1 MNLKRG
7 SEKAGLGKERIIM
20 NRDPGCIFCRIAS
33 KEVEAKIVYE
43 DEKIM
48 AVEDVNPQAP
58 AHLLVIPKSH
68 IPTLQDIGDEESG
81 LMDKLFR
88 VINRMAK
95 DRGFSEKGYRVVV
108 NCGPA
113 GGQTVYHLHLHLLG
127 GRNMKWPPG

>member
-7 SEKAGLGKERIIM
+7 SEKVGSGKEVIM
-20 NRDPGCIFCRIAS
+20 NKDAGCIFCRIAS
-33 KEVEAKIVYE
+33 KEVGAKIVYE

-48 AVEDVNPQAP
+48 AVEDVNPQAST
-58 AHLLVIPKSH
+58 HLLVIPKSH
-68 IPTLQDIGDEESG
+68 IPTLQEIGDEESG

-88 VINRMAK
+88 VIKRLAK
-95 DRGFSEKGYRVVV
+95 DRGLSEKGYRVVV

>member
-7 SEKAGLGKERIIM
+7 LEKAGSGKERIIM

-43 DEKIM
+43 DEKVM
-48 AVEDVNPQAP
+48 ALEDVNPQAP
-58 AHLLVIPKSH
+58 AHLLVIPKNH
-68 IPTLQDIGDEESG
+68 IPTLQDIGNEESG
-81 LMDKLFR
+81 LMDTLFF

-95 DRGFSEKGYRVVV
+95 VRGLSEKGYRVVV
-108 NCGPA
+108 NSGPA